1 MSEPRRRDRIYLTG
15 FMGSGK
21 STIGPIVANTIGY
34 DFIDTDKEI
43 ERREGKSV
51 NQIFERNGA
60 DYFRELER
68 VLVQEL
74 SERVGM
80 VVSLGGGTIAD
91 DVNLSIIKASGILIY
106 LQTSPEHLFRRLKN
120 KTNRPMLRDEGGD
133 RLPPES
139 LTTRISALFDERE
152 PYYKQAD
159 IIIPTDDFRIGITV
173 DEIVKRLSHMLR

>member
-1 MSEPRRRDRIYLTG
+1 MSEPVRRDRIYLTG

-51 NQIFERNGA
+51 NQIFEQNGA

-68 VLVQEL
+68 ILVQEL
-74 SERVGM
+74 SARIGM

-91 DVNLSIIKASGILIY
+91 EVNFSIIKSSGILIY
-106 LQTSPEHLFRRLKN
+106 LQTSPEHLFRRLQN
-120 KTNRPMLRDEGGD
+120 KTNRPTLRDEEGE

-139 LTTRISALFDERE
+139 LTTRISMLFDERE
-152 PYYKQAD
+152 PFYKQAD
-159 IIIPTDDFRIGITV
+159 IIVPTDDFRVGITV
-173 DEIVKRLSHMLR
+173 DEIVKRLGPWLR